1 MKKYFDAQGNR
12 IVFIE
17 QEASPSYWDSQWDV
31 NNFEE
36 VVKNGLNNRLIVK
49 TTKKFIPTEKTRKI
63 LEGGCGNGQFV
74 YAFHKLG
81 YDAYGVDYAPKTIN
95 KIKTSFPHLNVR
107 AGDVRSLEF
116 PDAYFDG
123 YWSIG
128 VIEHFFD
135 GYQPIL
141 REMKR
146 VLKDG
151 GYLFLTFP
159 HLSILRRLKI
169 RLGCYPPFNS
179 HIDQK
184 EKFYQFALDH
194 NQLIKELT
202 GNGFKLVRKTPYAG
216 MKGLKDE
223 APLLK
228 PWLQKIYDS
237 QNLLVKVL
245 NYGISCLFAPF
256 SSHSILL
263 VFKKAGS
270 SEKKKNR
277 TLWEKY
283 PIKIINR
290 LAIHFFCWLDNFS
303 YKVISFLAIKDNG
316 GIHPKHK
323 ISDYHQFFVDNIRP
337 SDSVLD
343 IGYGSGFVAYHIA
356 QKARKVTGID
366 IVKKNIILSKKEYC
380 LDNMRFIEGDATTY
394 QFTETFDV
402 IILSNVLEHIRKR
415 KEFLKNIKKLAPK
428 FLIRVPMIT
437 RDWLSVYK
445 KNQGFNY
452 KLDDTHFIEYSEENF
467 RSELEKSGLR
477 IESTC
482 VKFGELYAIVSVLS
496 QKSNPL

>member
-31 NNFEE
+31 ANFEE
-36 VVKNGLNNRLIVK
+36 VVKNGLNNRLITK
-49 TTKKFIPTEKTRKI
+49 TTQRFLPPEKTKKI

-74 YAFHKLG
+74 YAFNELG
-81 YDAYGVDYAPKTIN
+81 YDAYGVDYAPKTID
-95 KIKTSFPHLNVR
+95 KIKTSFPYLNVR
-107 AGDVRSLEF
+107 TGDVRNLEF

-135 GYQPIL
+135 GHQPIIH
-141 REMKR
+141 EMKR
-146 VLKDG
+146 VLKDR

-159 HLSILRRLKI
+159 HLSLLRRLKI
-169 RLGCYPPFNS
+169 KLGCYPLFYP
-179 HIDQK
+179 HVDQK
-184 EKFYQFALDH
+184 DKFYQFALDH

-202 GNGFKLVRKTPYAG
+202 NDGFRLVRKTHYAG

-223 APLLK
+223 ASLLK

-237 QNLLVKVL
+237 QNFLVKIL
-245 NYGISCLFAPF
+245 NYGISFLVAPF

-263 VFKKAGS
+263 VFQKVGLL
-270 SEKKKNR
+270 EKKKSI
-277 TLWEKY
+277 TLWEKS
-283 PIKIINR
+283 PLKTINR
-290 LAIHFFCWLDNFS
+290 GVIHFFCWLNNFS

-323 ISDYHQFFVDNIRP
+323 ISDYHQFFVENVRP

-366 IVKKNIILSKKEYC
+366 IINKNIVLAKKEYH

-394 QFTETFDV
+394 QFMETFDV
-402 IILSNVLEHIRKR
+402 IVLSNVLEHIKKR

-452 KLDDTHFIEYSEENF
+452 KLDDTHFIEYTEENF
-467 RSELEKSGLR
+467 RSELEKAGLK
-477 IESTC
+477 IESSC
-482 VKFGELYAIVSVLS
+482 VKFGELYAIASVLS
-496 QKSNPL
+496 QKNNPL